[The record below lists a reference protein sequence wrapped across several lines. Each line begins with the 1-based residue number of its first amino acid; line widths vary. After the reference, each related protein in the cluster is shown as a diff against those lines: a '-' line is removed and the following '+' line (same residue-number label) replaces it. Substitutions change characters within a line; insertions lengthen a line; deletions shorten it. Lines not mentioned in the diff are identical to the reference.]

1 MPKSAKPPAL
11 IADIGATHVRFAITG
26 ADGKPR
32 NVAVLTCCDHPD
44 LLSAARAYLKELS
57 DTIQPDRGAFAI
69 ACPVRSDQVQ
79 MTNLGWAFSIDELRR
94 QLNFMTLRV
103 INDFAAIAY
112 GVPHISGEHRHQ
124 VGGGK
129 AHEGL
134 PVGIVGPGTGM
145 GVSGLIP
152 ANGTAVALETEG
164 GHVTLAA
171 TDPFEAEVIDTLRQR
186 FGHVSAERVL
196 SGPGLVNLYE
206 ALVALNGGVA
216 EKLTPEQVSAEGLS
230 NPDSLCGQALET
242 FCAMLGTVAADLALS
257 LGARGGIYI
266 AGGIVRELGEAFD
279 RSGFRRR
286 FESVGRLSGYLENIA
301 TYVITHPNPALLGL
315 ANTLD
320 HDIPT
325 YR

>member
-11 IADIGATHVRFAITG
+11 IADIGATHVRFALTG

-32 NVAVLTCCDHPD
+32 DVVVFNCSDHPD
-44 LLSAARAYLKELS
+44 LLSAARAYLKEFPAES
-57 DTIQPDRGAFAI
+57 RPNRGAFAI

-94 QLNFMTLRV
+94 QLGLTSLSL
-103 INDFAAIAY
+103 INDFAAIAHA
-112 GVPHISGEHRHQ
+112 VPHLSSEDRRQIGS
-124 VGGGK
+124 GK
-129 AHEGL
+129 ALENAPAG
-134 PVGIVGPGTGM
+134 VVGPGTGL
-145 GVSGLIP
+145 GISGLIP
-152 ANGTAVALETEG
+152 ANGAAVALETEG

-171 TDPFEAEVIDTLRQR
+171 TDPFEAEVINTLRQR
-186 FGHVSAERVL
+186 FDHVSAERVL

-320 HDIPT
+320 HDT
-325 YR
+325 